1 MAEAEAMPPRV
12 VLMRADGTE
21 PATGGE
27 AGSSGA
33 VASTA
38 THNAQLS
45 WMAAAEEEV
54 ALDDLQALLKETR
67 SVLEKLAEGNLKL
80 GSWQMVLWQPRW
92 VHAETD
98 ALCYQK
104 ITSDERPIGKQ
115 KRIEFRDIRE
125 IEELENAE
133 FVLQTGKR
141 DYTFK
146 APNENKCQVFVHN
159 LRQLRERWR
168 VAQEA
173 NPTPAPEKKSRWGLG
188 R

>member
-1 MAEAEAMPPRV
+1 MPP
-12 VLMRADGTE
+12 
-21 PATGGE
+21 
-27 AGSSGA
+27 
-33 VASTA
+33 
-38 THNAQLS
+38 Q
-45 WMAAAEEEV
+45 
-54 ALDDLQALLKETR
+54 
-67 SVLEKLAEGNLKL
+67 EGNLKL

-104 ITSDERPIGKQ
+104 ITSDERPIGRH

-146 APNENKCQVFVHN
+146 APNENKCQV
-159 LRQLRERWR
+159 RERPLDDRSPRLCAACSLATRSALWQR
-168 VAQEA
+168 
-173 NPTPAPEKKSRWGLG
+173 
-188 R
+188 